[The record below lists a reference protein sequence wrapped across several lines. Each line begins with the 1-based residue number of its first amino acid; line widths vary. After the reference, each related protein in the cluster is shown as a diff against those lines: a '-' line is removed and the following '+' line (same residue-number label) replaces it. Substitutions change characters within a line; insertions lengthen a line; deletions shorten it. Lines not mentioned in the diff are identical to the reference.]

1 MHLFWIFRFWFLV
14 FRFWFL
20 VFGFWFFLWERES
33 TFVFWK
39 NFWTALC
46 WLSLWWKWDV
56 WRDLG
61 KFAARFW
68 WHLWVAQQFS
78 RVLQGG
84 CHPQTNGASLALG
97 LQPCSSSFSDVLWWS
112 SNSITEWESALNENR
127 KRNSILHIPQGFFY
141 WKLHNV
147 L

>member
-1 MHLFWIFRFWFLV
+1 MHLFWMDFWIFRFWFLV
-14 FRFWFL
+14 F
-20 VFGFWFFLWERES
+20 GFSCEKGNQLLFSEKISGWLFVDCLCDENGIES
-33 TFVFWK
+33 
-39 NFWTALC
+39 
-46 WLSLWWKWDV
+46 DV